1 MLLLKFTARIGGN
14 QKILKKIFLQK
25 IEEDFYNDKDIE
37 MPPIDLVYFDCFG
50 ARVQPEGRA
59 LVKMVAEKWHREV
72 YSPPILPKEVYNVY

>member
-1 MLLLKFTARIGGN
+1 
-14 QKILKKIFLQK
+14 
-25 IEEDFYNDKDIE
+25 